1 MKCLNNDKREELG
14 WKTSFQVYYGRENNE
29 TLRASLP
36 INEEIDISRV
46 KSVKK
51 RDYNYFV
58 KKTIKIRRKALQAS
72 KPIDRRTI
80 QRDERLNKCSVYSPG
95 ETVLLRMG
103 EKRSKFRSNIKIL
116 EGKVIKNSK
125 TLDRYLVQFNHPKE
139 KQPSKMWFSVE
150 DMADYVK
157 DKVAADK
164 NKTTKLEN
172 LRKKLLMPL
181 TREDRLDAITNQEY
195 AIIYDPPGNGDCH
208 LQL

>member
-1 MKCLNNDKREELG
+1 M
-14 WKTSFQVYYGRENNE
+14 
-29 TLRASLP
+29 
-36 INEEIDISRV
+36 
-46 KSVKK
+46 
-51 RDYNYFV
+51 
-58 KKTIKIRRKALQAS
+58 
-72 KPIDRRTI
+72 
-80 QRDERLNKCSVYSPG
+80 NKCSVYSPG

-103 EKRSKFRSNIKIL
+103 EKRSKFRSNVKIL

-157 DKVAADK
+157 DNVVADK